1 MNFRSR
7 KSFIF
12 LLALIGNL
20 LATQLFRD
28 SLSNGFIIL
37 TYEDSRLPIVNI
49 SFVCRSGALFDPEG
63 KAGTASLCA
72 EMHFRG
78 TKNLPADS
86 IAQILDFI
94 GAQYRVGTDFDHCYL
109 KFLLLSRDLFTGLDL
124 LAEMVLEPSFPEEE
138 LTRVRE
144 QALANTRRF
153 YDNPATVVGME
164 FDRLFFGAHRFSLPP
179 MGDTTTLRKIT
190 REDLQNFHKNYYVPN
205 NCFIVVVGAVDHL
218 KIKQEI
224 NRRFANWQPVPV
236 TEPQPPE
243 LSLPEKTR
251 VKLITRMEMNQ
262 TYIQFGHPGISIYE
276 PDIIPTRLMSYILGG
291 SPLSSRMGLTVREY
305 GGLAY
310 DVRCWF
316 DRRSL
321 PGAFRATVQTAKPKD
336 AIEKMLAEIHRMWTT
351 GANRA
356 ELVKAQNYFT
366 GSFPLSYSSNQ
377 GKLDRVVELELY
389 HLGIDWLKE
398 FPEKVQATTLA
409 EVNEAAKRHL
419 HPGRYLM
426 VIMGNITKDE
436 LNLADV
442 EWIE

>member
-1 MNFRSR
+1 MNSRPR

-12 LLALIGNL
+12 LSTMIGNL
-20 LATQLFRD
+20 LATPLFRD
-28 SLSNGFIIL
+28 SLSNGLIVL

-63 KAGTASLCA
+63 KAGTANLCA
-72 EMHFRG
+72 EMLFRG
-78 TKNLPADS
+78 TKSLPADS

-94 GAQYRVGTDFDHCYL
+94 GARYEAGADFDHCYL
-109 KFLLLSRDLFTGLDL
+109 RFLLLSRDLFTGLDL
-124 LAEMVLEPSFPEEE
+124 LAQMVLEPSLPNDE
-138 LTRVRE
+138 LIRLQE
-144 QALANTRRF
+144 QALANVQRA

-164 FDRLFFGAHRFSLPP
+164 FDRLLFGTHRFSLPP

-205 NCFIVVVGAVDHL
+205 NCFIVIVGAVDHL
-218 KIKQEI
+218 KVKKEI
-224 NRRFANWQPVPV
+224 SRRFAGWRPNPVS
-236 TEPQPPE
+236 EPSPPE
-243 LSLPEKTR
+243 LHFPEKTR
-251 VKLITRMEMNQ
+251 VKLITRREMNQ
-262 TYIQFGHPGISIYE
+262 TYIQFGHPGISVFE

-291 SPLSSRMGLTVREY
+291 PPLSSRMGLAVREY

-336 AIEKMLAEIHRMWTT
+336 AIEKMFAEITRMWEA
-351 GANRA
+351 GADKS
-356 ELVKAQNYFT
+356 ELLKAQNYFI

-377 GKLDRVVELELY
+377 GKLNRVVELELY

-398 FPEKVQATTLA
+398 FPEKVRATTLA
-409 EVNEAAKRHL
+409 QINEAAKRHL
-419 HPGRYLM
+419 HPSHYIV

-436 LNLADV
+436 LNLANV